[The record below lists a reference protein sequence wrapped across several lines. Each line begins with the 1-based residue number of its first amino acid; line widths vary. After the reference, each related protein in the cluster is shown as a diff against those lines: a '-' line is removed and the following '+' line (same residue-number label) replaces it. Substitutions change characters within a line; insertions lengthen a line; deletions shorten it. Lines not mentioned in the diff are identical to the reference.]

1 MALYLAVGDL
11 LDVVGVAGVN
21 GTLPEPDGRPT
32 FLLLDGDEAG
42 RKAAEMWQQELGGY
56 LLAPSRAGTHARWPR
71 PWAGKP
77 SGRRSSPGWRRPSW
91 KGEVQT
97 VEK

>member
-1 MALYLAVGDL
+1 VVEGELNAVALYLAVGDL

-42 RKAAEMWQQELGGY
+42 QKAAERWQAALGGHV
-56 LLAPSRAGTHARWPR
+56 LPPWREGTRARWPPGPGAR
-71 PWAGKP
+71 P
-77 SGRRSSPGWRRPSW
+77 SGRRSWPG
-91 KGEVQT
+91 
-97 VEK
+97 